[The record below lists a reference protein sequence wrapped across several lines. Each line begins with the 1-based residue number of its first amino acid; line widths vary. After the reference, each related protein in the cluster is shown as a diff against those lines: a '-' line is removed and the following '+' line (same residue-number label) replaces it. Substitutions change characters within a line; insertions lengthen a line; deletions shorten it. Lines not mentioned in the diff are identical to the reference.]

1 MKKYLLSGIVY
12 CLLLTLLPALPSL
25 AVQKAPQESADMQE
39 ETPKMPEFVEFTMP
53 PTQPTDVQEMPP
65 VTTACYPVLDSQTG
79 EVMQIPVRDYVIGAV
94 CAEMPASFESEALKA
109 QAVAAHTY
117 AHRIALHAESHP
129 DKSLK
134 GAYFSDDPNKYQAF
148 YTNEEIRERY
158 GSDYDLYYTKVAN
171 AVDAVLSE
179 ILTYDGAPIV
189 AAFHA
194 MSSGRTESAEHV
206 WGTPTA
212 YLMPVDST
220 GDRDAP
226 RYEQE
231 AVFAQEEVQK
241 RLKNARKELTL
252 PSDAQN
258 WFSDVKTSESGTV
271 LRLSVGDATFTG
283 QELRSLFSLR
293 SASFTVEYA
302 DGTFTFTTRGY
313 GHNVGMSQYG
323 ANAMA
328 KEGKSYR
335 EILAYYYTGT
345 EITEVT

>member
-1 MKKYLLSGIVY
+1 MKKYLLPGIVY

-25 AVQKAPQESADMQE
+25 AMQRTTSEPADMQE
-39 ETPKMPEFVEFTMP
+39 ESAKMPEFVEFTMP
-53 PTQPTDVQEMPP
+53 PTEQEIVAEPSS
-65 VTTACYPVLDSQTG
+65 TTEYYPVLDTQTG
-79 EVMQIPVRDYVIGAV
+79 EVMRIPVRDYVIGAV
-94 CAEMPASFESEALKA
+94 CAEMPASFETEALKA

-148 YTNEEIRERY
+148 YTNEEIRECY
-158 GSDYDLYYTKVAN
+158 GSDYDLYYTKVAD
-171 AVDAVLSE
+171 AVDAVLPE
-179 ILTYDGAPIV
+179 ILTYEDAPIV

-212 YLMPVDST
+212 YLMPVDSA
-220 GDRDAP
+220 GDCKAP
-226 RYEQE
+226 RYEQSVE
-231 AVFAQEEVQK
+231 FSREEVQK
-241 RLKNARKELTL
+241 RLKGAGKALTL
-252 PSDAQN
+252 PKDAQD
-258 WFSDVKTSESGTV
+258 WFSDEKLSESGTV
-271 LRLSVGDATFTG
+271 LRISVGDAAFTG
-283 QELRSLFSLR
+283 QEVRSLFSLR
-293 SASFTVEYA
+293 SAAFSVEYA

-335 EILAYYYTGT
+335 EILSYYYTGT
-345 EITEVT
+345 EITEAA